1 MASPRYQFRLDELRD
16 WSRNGGH
23 GLIASDQ
30 SVLIEDLTDRV
41 QALAAEVLRLRR
53 REILRMGGFDR

>member
-1 MASPRYQFRLDELRD
+1 MPSPRYQFRLDELRD
-16 WSRNGGH
+16 WSRNGSH
-23 GLIASDQ
+23 GLLASDT
-30 SVLIEDLTDRV
+30 SVLVEDLAERV